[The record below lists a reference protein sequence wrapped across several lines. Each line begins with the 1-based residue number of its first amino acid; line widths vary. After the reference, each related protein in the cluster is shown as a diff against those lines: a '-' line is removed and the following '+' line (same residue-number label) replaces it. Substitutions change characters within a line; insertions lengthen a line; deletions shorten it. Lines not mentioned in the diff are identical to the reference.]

1 MAPERRSI
9 MPTIDCSHCGEEIAA
24 RPLDQSDTMFD
35 WQCPN
40 CGGEVLI
47 DGNAT
52 EQQRQREARERIT
65 EQIQDLA
72 AELDTPSYEPAPY
85 SVEELKER
93 VEDILEDIETELN
106 QRQSE

>member
-1 MAPERRSI
+1 
-9 MPTIDCSHCGEEIAA
+9 
-24 RPLDQSDTMFD
+24 MFD

-40 CGGEVLI
+40 CGQEVLI

-85 SVEELKER
+85 SVDELKDR
-93 VEDILEDIETELN
+93 LEDILEDIEAELN
-106 QRQSE
+106 QKQSD